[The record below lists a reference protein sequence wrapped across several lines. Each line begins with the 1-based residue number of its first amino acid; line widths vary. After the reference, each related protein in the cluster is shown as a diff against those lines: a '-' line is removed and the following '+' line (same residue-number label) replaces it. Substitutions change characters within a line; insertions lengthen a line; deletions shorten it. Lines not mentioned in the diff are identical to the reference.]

1 MRPALLL
8 LSLVPVVS
16 SAAGLRHFELEAS
29 FLPAKKAGGLATVAV
44 SFQPLDPDLRL
55 NESPA
60 PRLNLDLNQ
69 VVLLDKQLPTSA
81 QMPDFD
87 PFTAKYHD
95 LAKPVT
101 FPVAVAPTAPKGA
114 HLVKASVVFFY
125 CSQREAW
132 CRRGTAE
139 VEIPVTVR

>member
-1 MRPALLL
+1 MRRAVLL
-8 LSLVPVVS
+8 LSLVPAAL
-16 SAAGLRHFELEAS
+16 SAAGLRHFELVAS
-29 FLPAKKAGGLATVAV
+29 FVPAKKAGGLSAVAV

-55 NESPA
+55 NESP
-60 PRLNLDLNQ
+60 PPKLNLDLNQ
-69 VVLLDKQLPTSA
+69 TVLLDKQAPTAA

-101 FPVAVAPTAPKGA
+101 FPVAVAPTAPKGE